1 MKISNEIPVEYAAT
15 LCVNPAAAYRM
26 LEDFVTLKAG
36 DVIVQNGA
44 NSAVGQSVI
53 QLAKA
58 RGVKTINIIRDR
70 YEFL

>member
-1 MKISNEIPVEYAAT
+1 
-15 LCVNPAAAYRM
+15 M
-26 LEDFVTLKAG
+26 LEDFVKLKAG

-53 QLAKA
+53 QLAKL

-70 YEFL
+70 YETTFALPTAPSNREIIAPVDGSGAC